1 MEEKMAVS
9 KKRRMGRMLAGIVL
23 GAGILSGCAAQKKDA
38 EPLRRSEFLL
48 NTFVTITLYDKDEE
62 KLLEEAVKLCRDYE
76 EKLSKTVEG
85 SEIYQINH
93 REAGVKAMEV
103 SDETAEMIE
112 KGLYFSSL
120 SDGAFDLTIEPLS
133 SLWNFTGEVKEV
145 PDARAIR
152 EAAERV
158 DYRKLSVEGNQVRFL
173 DDQVNI
179 EPGAVAKGY
188 IADRLKAYLKDQGVE
203 SGLIDLG
210 GNILCIGS
218 RPDNTPFKIGLQ
230 KPYFDRK
237 ETVAVLNITD
247 QSVVTSGVYERCF
260 EQDGVRYH
268 HLLNPK
274 TGYPYDNGLLSVT
287 IVSDSSV
294 DGDGLSTACFSLGL
308 EQGMEL
314 ANSLDGVYAYFITED
329 YEIHCSDGAEAL
341 LSE

>member
-1 MEEKMAVS
+1 MAES

-23 GAGILSGCAAQKKDA
+23 GAGILSGCAAQKKNA

-62 KLLEEAVKLCRDYE
+62 ELLEEAVKLCRDYE

-158 DYRKLSVEGNQVRFL
+158 DYRKLSVEGNQVSFL

-188 IADRLKAYLKDQGVE
+188 IADRLKAFLKDQGVE

-260 EQDGVRYH
+260 EQDGVHYH

-287 IVSDSSV
+287 IVSDRSV

-314 ANSLDGVYAYFITED
+314 ANSLEGVYAYFITED
-329 YEIHCSDGAEAL
+329 YEIHCSDGAEVL